1 MAGDGQDQV
10 VMLRRHDLDI
20 GAERPPE
27 PRQALDRGRVGVLRR
42 CENAPAVDEKLGEAG
57 IGSGMLGARDWMR
70 GNEMNTSRYVRR
82 QVAKHGSFD
91 GADIR

>member
-1 MAGDGQDQV
+1 
-10 VMLRRHDLDI
+10 
-20 GAERPPE
+20 
-27 PRQALDRGRVGVLRR
+27 
-42 CENAPAVDEKLGEAG
+42 
-57 IGSGMLGARDWMR
+57 MLGAGDWMR